1 MDTELLE
8 PVSTETRDGVASRRT
23 PNWVVNANVLWDH
36 RRTLVRVTAIALVV
50 SLVIAS
56 IIPKR
61 YTSTG
66 RIMPPDNSGSSLAM
80 FAALTGRSGGEFSGL
95 SNLAGSLLGGRN
107 SSALFVDLLRSGTVS
122 GALIDRYHLQQ
133 AWHKRYRVDAAKYL
147 ARHSTIVDDKRS
159 GVITVEV
166 QDTNPQRA
174 RDLAQG
180 YLDELNMLLNRTS
193 ISAAHQ
199 ERVFIERRLQ
209 GVEADLEQA
218 QVALSDYSSTHT
230 TIDLPNQ
237 TRAMVDAAARLQAEQ
252 IAAQSEV
259 DSLRL
264 IYGDTNVRLRAAEA
278 RAAELQRQLVKM
290 SGTSAPLP
298 KDGDK
303 NSDEASADADSGDL
317 YPPLRQLPRLAVP
330 YANLYRR
337 VRVEE
342 TIYELLTQQ
351 YEVARIQEAKD
362 VPVVSIIDAPGIPE
376 KKSFP
381 PRLLVALILTVL
393 ASGVS
398 AAWLLFLHGWQL
410 VSSSDPRKILARRIG
425 DNIGDTLQQ
434 LRNRTRG
441 AR

>member
-8 PVSTETRDGVASRRT
+8 PLTTEPAIGPPQRT
-23 PNWVVNANVLWDH
+23 PNWVANANVLWDH
-36 RRTLVRVTAIALVV
+36 RRTMARVTAIALVV
-50 SLVIAS
+50 SLLIAFT
-56 IIPKR
+56 IPKR

-80 FAALTGRSGGEFSGL
+80 FAALAGRSGEFSGL

-107 SSALFVDLLRSGTVS
+107 SSALFVDLLRSSTIS
-122 GALIDRYHLQQ
+122 GALIERFHLQQ
-133 AWHKRYRVDAAKYL
+133 AWHKRYLIDTAKYL
-147 ARHSTIVDDKRS
+147 TRHSTIVDDKRS

-166 QDTNPQRA
+166 QDTDPQRA
-174 RDLAQG
+174 RDIAQG
-180 YLDELNMLLNRTS
+180 YLDELNVLLNRTS
-193 ISAAHQ
+193 IAAAHQ
-199 ERVFIERRLQ
+199 ERVFIERRLK

-218 QVALSDYSSTHT
+218 QTALSDYSSTHT

-237 TRAMVDAAARLQAEQ
+237 TRATVDAAARLQAEQ

-278 RAAELQRQLVKM
+278 RAAELQRQLVRM
-290 SGTSAPLP
+290 GGTSAPLP
-298 KDGDK
+298 RDGNKD
-303 NSDEASADADSGDL
+303 SAAAPADSEEL

-342 TIYELLTQQ
+342 AIYELLTQQ

-362 VPVVSIIDAPGIPE
+362 VPVVSVIDVPGIPE

-381 PRLLVALILTVL
+381 PRLLVALILTMF
-393 ASGVS
+393 ATGVC
-398 AAWLLFLHGWQL
+398 AAWVLFLHRWQL
-410 VSSSDPRKILARRIG
+410 VSSNDPRKILVRRVG
-425 DNIGDTLQQ
+425 DGVGDTLQQ
-434 LRNRTRG
+434 LRRRTRG